1 MFEALMMVPR
11 EGGNPLMIMLVQMVL
26 FGAIFYFLLIA
37 PQKKQAKTRQTML
50 GGIQKGDEIVTNGG
64 IVGRVMQTSDH
75 RLTIRSGESTL
86 EIDRVGVAR
95 VLDGKTSE

>member
-37 PQKKQAKTRQTML
+37 PQKKQANTRQQML
-50 GGIQKGDEIVTNGG
+50 AALKKGDEIVTNGG
-64 IVGRVMQTSDH
+64 IVGRVTQASED
-75 RLTIRSGESTL
+75 RLTIKSGESTL

-95 VLDGKTSE
+95 VLNGHTTE

>member
-11 EGGNPLMIMLVQMVL
+11 EGGNPMMIMLVQMVL

-37 PQKKQAKTRQTML
+37 PQKKQQNVRQTML
-50 GGIQKGDEIVTNGG
+50 AGIKKGDEIVTNGG
-64 IVGRVMQTSDH
+64 IVGRVIQTSDH
-75 RLTIRSGESTL
+75 RLTIKSGESTL

-95 VLDGKTSE
+95 VMDGKSAG